1 MQFIN
6 KSLLFVAGIFLF
18 IACSGKEEKR
28 PTSVLTEEKMIALV
42 IDIQLADATVTLSN
56 YGQSNLPIDKEKLF
70 AAIYKKHNTSKKIV
84 EESFFYYSGHP
95 EQFEKIYEE
104 VITGL
109 SKKQA
114 ELAK

>member
-6 KSLLFVAGIFLF
+6 KSLLFVSGIFLL
-18 IACSGKEEKR
+18 ISCAAKEEKT
-28 PTSVLTEEKMIALV
+28 PSSVLTKDNMIQLV
-42 IDIQLADATVTLSN
+42 IDIQLAEATINLSN
-56 YGQSNLPIDKEKLF
+56 YGQSNLPNDKEKLF
-70 AAIYKKHNTSKKIV
+70 EAIYKKHHTSKKIV
-84 EESFFYYSGHP
+84 EESFFYYTGHP

-114 ELAK
+114 ELSK